1 MDSDKSR
8 KFCVTGL
15 EILLCVFLNPLNS
28 AENEQGLQ
36 GALAYMGI
44 RID

>member
-1 MDSDKSR
+1 MDSNKSW

-15 EILLCVFLNPLNS
+15 ETMLHVFLNPLNS
-28 AENEQGLQ
+28 AEKEQELQ

-44 RID
+44 PID